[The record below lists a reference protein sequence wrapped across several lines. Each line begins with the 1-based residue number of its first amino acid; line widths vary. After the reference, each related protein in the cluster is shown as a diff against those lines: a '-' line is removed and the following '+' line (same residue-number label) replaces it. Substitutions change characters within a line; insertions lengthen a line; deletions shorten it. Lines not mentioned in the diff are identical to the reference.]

1 MRILSAKAFLSTAK
15 SLSTPSAKWRFRCL
29 LLHDPD
35 HSEANEF
42 VDKIYCIYCF
52 HLTSVHHVFF
62 RTGVMCAERH
72 KRRESLLWSVA
83 SCQLLCRDD
92 AQCLSQHCQARPFWI
107 KPDGHFSASYRVF
120 VPI

>member
-1 MRILSAKAFLSTAK
+1 MTIRGANFLFQIVMRILSAKAFLSTAK

-42 VDKIYCIYCF
+42 VDKIYCIYCL

-62 RTGVMCAERH
+62 RTGAMCAERH
-72 KRRESLLWSVA
+72 KRRESL
-83 SCQLLCRDD
+83 
-92 AQCLSQHCQARPFWI
+92 
-107 KPDGHFSASYRVF
+107 
-120 VPI
+120 